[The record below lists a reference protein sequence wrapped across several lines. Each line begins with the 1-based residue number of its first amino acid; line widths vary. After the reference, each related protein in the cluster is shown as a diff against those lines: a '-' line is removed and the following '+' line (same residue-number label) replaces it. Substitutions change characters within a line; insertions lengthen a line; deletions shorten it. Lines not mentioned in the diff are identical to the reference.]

1 MTNFSCTK
9 CDTNI
14 IDIKRKR
21 LNSQQYCSSLPSLQS
36 RSPSH
41 RSHNGMHWPLLHR
54 NVLPKHL
61 FNAKRYNVMNHHQWF
76 CAYSYRINLIEM
88 VSVIEFT
95 RIYHHAVMQTLLNFV
110 KIYLAFIDR
119 VSHDD
124 DLIFRAH

>member
-21 LNSQQYCSSLPSLQS
+21 FNSQQYCSSLPSLHWLY
-36 RSPSH
+36 PSH
-41 RSHNGMHWPLLHR
+41 RPHNGMHWPLLHR
-54 NVLPKHL
+54 NVSSRQ
-61 FNAKRYNVMNHHQWF
+61 NAVKYNIMNYHQWF
-76 CAYSYRINLIEM
+76 CAYSYRINLIET

-95 RIYHHAVMQTLLNFV
+95 RIYHHAIMQTLLNFV

-119 VSHDD
+119 VSHHD
-124 DLIFRAH
+124 DLIFWAH